1 MDAKAWAALRPR
13 DATAAGIE
21 SSITRMG
28 EALTEIKGELAAN
41 QGARRGALL
50 TGSPAD
56 LEKNEARTRALLT
69 DIERI
74 SASIEALQPE
84 LAVARGKERLADLE
98 TIRVEA
104 ERLAG
109 VFAGWWHA
117 DYERLARAIAAGLEL
132 ERAAHRARNEF
143 AEAAASAARDSDVAA
158 AITAGATFD
167 RDVTRTPLA
176 HFSTNAH
183 GSAQSMVCLPAIR
196 PGPPI
201 FWPVG
206 LQRAPIKTGEAA
218 LYA

>member
-41 QGARRGALL
+41 QGARRG
-50 TGSPAD
+50 
-56 LEKNEARTRALLT
+56 ALLT

-183 GSAQSMVCLPAIR
+183 GSAQSMVCLPSVEA
-196 PGPPI
+196 GAPI
-201 FWPVG
+201 FWPMGFV
-206 LQRAPIKTGEAA
+206 RERIKTGEAA